1 MSFNYYYLQELTALR
16 RMGKQF
22 AQRNPALAPFIG
34 DGSRD
39 PDVERLL
46 ESFAF
51 LTGRLRQRLDDE
63 LPELAHSLMN
73 LLWPNYMRS
82 LPAFSIIEFDA
93 LDETEESVTL
103 ARHSVV
109 NSTPVEG
116 TVCQFQTCYETKINA
131 LDLDDV
137 DYAIKNGGAVLSLKL
152 MLKGEGNL
160 VGAPLDKLRLHLTGE
175 RYISQMLYLCLL
187 RHIDTIQLVPLNEK
201 GESFTD
207 SNGNVLGVKTI
218 GPEHIKAVGYAEDEA
233 LLPYPENTFRG
244 YRYIQEYFAFQDKFL
259 FVDLERMD
267 TLKTLPEDLLEKTK
281 GIMVRFN
288 IRRANMQRIQPTKEN
303 IKLNCTPVVNLFSHN
318 AMPINFTGT
327 DNEYHILPSINTAGH
342 YEVFSVD
349 KVIGWSNTRNE
360 YKEYVPF
367 ESFEHDASFDVD
379 EVRPF
384 YFVRKEKSLTH
395 DGLDTYLRFAS
406 KDSTLFTGDTLS
418 IDLTCTNQNLPT
430 QLRVGDICVA
440 SETIPDNL
448 VFKNIVPP
456 TTSYA
461 PPIETG
467 FLWRII
473 SNMSL
478 NYLSLADIEPLKVVL
493 ETYDFPRYYDQQHE
507 RISRRLLAGLK
518 DIKYKPVD
526 RLHKG
531 LPFRGIRTE
540 LTIDPEG
547 YIGDGDLFLFAS
559 VLNEFFILYVSL
571 NSFHELVVHSTH
583 NQTYRWPLRI
593 GQQALL

>member
-1 MSFNYYYLQELTALR
+1 
-16 RMGKQF
+16 MGKQF

-82 LPAFSIIEFDA
+82 LPAFSIVQFDPIQ
-93 LDETEESVTL
+93 ETEGCITL
-103 ARHSVV
+103 ARGSMVESVA
-109 NSTPVEG
+109 VEG
-116 TVCQFQTCYETKINA
+116 TVCQFQTCFDTKVYA
-131 LDLDDV
+131 LQLDGV
-137 DYAIKNGGAVLSLKL
+137 DYAIKNGGAVLSLKVSL
-152 MLKGEGNL
+152 NGKGDL
-160 VGAPLDKLRLHLTGE
+160 IGAPLDSLRLHLTGE

-187 RHIDTIQLVPLNEK
+187 RHLDDIQLIPLNEK
-201 GESFTD
+201 GEPFTD
-207 SNGNVLGVKTI
+207 SNGNVLGTKTI
-218 GPEHIKAVGYAEDEA
+218 GSENVKAVGFAEDEA
-233 LLPYPENTFRG
+233 LLPYPANTFRG

-259 FVDLERMD
+259 FVDVEKLNV
-267 TLKTLPEDLLEKTK
+267 LKTLPEDLLKQSK
-281 GIMVRFN
+281 GMMIRFN
-288 IRRANMQRIQPTKEN
+288 IRKANMQRIQPTTEN
-303 IKLNCTPVVNLFSHN
+303 IRFYCTPVVNLFPHN
-318 AMPINFTGT
+318 AMPINFTGA
-327 DNEYHILPSINTAGH
+327 DNEYHILPTVNTPGH

-360 YKEYVPF
+360 YKEYVAF

-379 EVRPF
+379 EVKPF
-384 YFVRKEKSLTH
+384 YFVRKEKSITH

-406 KDSTLFTGDTLS
+406 KDGNLFSGDTLS
-418 IDLTCTNQNLPT
+418 IDLTCTNQNLPAK
-430 QLRVGDICVA
+430 LNVGDICVA
-440 SETIPDNL
+440 TEEIPDNL

-478 NYLSLADIEPLKVVL
+478 NYLSLADVEPLKVVL
-493 ETYDFPRYYDQQHE
+493 ETYDFPRYYDQQKE
-507 RISRRLLAGLK
+507 RVSRRLLAGLK

-526 RLHKG
+526 RLYKG
-531 LPFRGIRTE
+531 LPLRGIRTE

-547 YIGDGDLFLFAS
+547 YIGDGDLFLFTS
-559 VLNEFFILYVSL
+559 MLNEFFVLYVSL

-583 NQTYRWPLRI
+583 NQTYKWPLHI